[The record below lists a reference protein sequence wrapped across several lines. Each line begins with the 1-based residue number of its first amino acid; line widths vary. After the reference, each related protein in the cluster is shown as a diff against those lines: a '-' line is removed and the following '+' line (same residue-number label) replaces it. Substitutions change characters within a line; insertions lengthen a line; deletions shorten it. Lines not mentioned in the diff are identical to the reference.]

1 MSCHSQDILLS
12 LNSIIDSLPQRPE
25 FNSLIYDSQKN
36 FTRDSKFGF
45 SNTVHFLFS
54 AGPSTLKN
62 ELSSYSSA
70 TEFNVTSSAIVQSRS
85 KIKPSLFRFIF
96 DQLNQKYPCDRTYKG
111 YRLIAVD
118 GSKSNIPYNPKD
130 RPSLHLGVPKANG
143 EPGKGYN
150 QVHLSTSFD
159 ILDNRYLDCIIKDIT
174 LYNEIYEMKEL
185 VDRYSGPPAIF
196 IADRGFESSNL
207 IEHLSKKT
215 KFILRV
221 KDTESCATG
230 LMKGLIFPNDEFD
243 VDYRLIFT
251 NYNRKEYQQQKS
263 LYKIIL
269 KNQRFDFLNDQ
280 NHFYE
285 TAWRIVRFKLEDNY
299 ETIVTNLDR
308 HEFDSSEIKY
318 LYNLRWR
325 TETAYRYLKH
335 DFNLIH
341 FISRKKDFILQEIWV
356 KLTLY
361 NLSSLITNLL
371 EATRKEKKKRKHI
384 HKINFSNAAHL
395 ISRSIKLT
403 KRKGGI
409 PPDLDAQII
418 NDTSPVREGRRY
430 KRIPHAQTY
439 PASNYRAY

>member
-1 MSCHSQDILLS
+1 MSFYSRDVLLS
-12 LNSIIDSLPQRPE
+12 LNSIIDTLPHRAE
-25 FNSLIYDSQKN
+25 FNSLIYDPEKN
-36 FTRDSKFGF
+36 FTRESKFGF
-45 SNTVHFLFS
+45 FKTVHFLFS

-62 ELSSYSSA
+62 ELKSFSRI
-70 TEFNVTSSAIVQSRS
+70 TEANITSSAFVQSRS
-85 KIKPSLFRFIF
+85 KIKPDLLRCIF
-96 DQLNQKYPCDRTYKG
+96 DQLNQKYPCNKNYKG

-118 GSKSNIPYNPKD
+118 GSKLNIPYNPKD
-130 RPSLHLGVPKANG
+130 SSSLHLGPPKANG

-159 ILDNRYLDCIIKDIT
+159 ILDSRYLDCIIKDIT
-174 LYNEIYEMKEL
+174 LYSEISEMKEL

-196 IADRGFESSNL
+196 IADRGYESSNL
-207 IEHLSKKT
+207 IEHLRNKSN
-215 KFILRV
+215 FIIRV
-221 KDTESCATG
+221 RDIVSCATG
-230 LMKGLIFPNDEFD
+230 LMKGLVFPNDEFD

-251 NYNRKEYQQQKS
+251 NFNRKKYQQQRS

-269 KNQRFDFLNDQ
+269 KNQRFDFLDDQ

-285 TAWRIVRFKLEDNY
+285 TTWRIVRFKLEDSY

-308 HEFDSSEIKY
+308 NEFNSSEIKY
-318 LYNLRWR
+318 LYNLRWK
-325 TETAYRYLKH
+325 TEIAYRYLKH
-335 DFNLIH
+335 DLNLTH
-341 FISRKKDFILQEIWV
+341 FISRKKDYIHQEIWV

-371 EATRKEKKKRKHI
+371 EDTRKEKKKKKLT
-384 HKINFSNAAHL
+384 HKINFSNVIHL
-395 ISRSIKLT
+395 ITYSMKLV

>member
-1 MSCHSQDILLS
+1 MTCHSQDILLS
-12 LNSIIDSLPQRPE
+12 LHSIIDSLPQRPE
-25 FNSLIYDSQKN
+25 FNALIYDPVKN
-36 FTRDSKFGF
+36 FIRESKFGF
-45 SNTVHFLFS
+45 SNTIHFLFS

-62 ELSSYSSA
+62 ELKSYSQV
-70 TEFNVTSSAIVQSRS
+70 TESTVTPSAIVQSRT
-85 KIKPSLFRFIF
+85 KIKPALFRFIF
-96 DQLNQKYPCDRTYKG
+96 NQFNQNYSCDKTYKS
-111 YRLIAVD
+111 YQLIAVD

-130 RPSLHLGVPKANG
+130 SSSLHLGKPKVNG

-159 ILDNRYLDCIIKDIT
+159 ILNNRFLDCIIKDIT

-207 IEHLSKKT
+207 IEHLRKNT

-221 KDTESCATG
+221 KDIDSCTTG

-243 VDYRLIFT
+243 VDYQLIFT

-269 KNQRFDFLNDQ
+269 NNQKFDFLDDQ

-285 TAWRIVRFKLEDNY
+285 TTWRIVRFKLEDSY

-308 HEFDSSEIKY
+308 NEFDCSEIKH
-318 LYNLRWR
+318 LYNLRWK

-335 DFNLIH
+335 DFNLTH

-361 NLSSLITNLL
+361 NLSSIITNLL
-371 EATRKEKKKRKHI
+371 EDARKEKKKKKYI

-395 ISRSIKLT
+395 ITHSIKLI
-403 KRKGGI
+403 KRKGGM

-418 NDTSPVREGRRY
+418 NDTSPVRESRRY
-430 KRIPHAQTY
+430 KRIPHPQSY
-439 PASNYRAY
+439 SASNYRAY